1 MPHAPRTAG
10 PHVHWGAA
18 LLTLALIVG
27 TALAALAVS
36 ARASGSGSS
45 SGSKSLVCSLD
56 DRGSQWPTTL
66 RTGVRRTLVP
76 AGAVSLTVC
85 RYNGMNALGGA
96 PQFGLRGIGV
106 TADRATIDKIT
117 RELDALKP
125 THGAYSCPF
134 DDGSEDV
141 VGFDYASAPNVVV
154 TVDPGGCNEITNRH
168 IRRLGLDQPV
178 VAQIGALAA
187 KPVKGL
193 TWATVVGHIRL
204 CGGPAPGRCWT
215 SGSLVGQVVADNSSN
230 VWVAMSQQHK
240 GRFRFTIAT
249 PGRYTF
255 RAMGTGKQT
264 NAVLAKTSAT
274 VHAGATTNVVLT
286 IPVP

>member
-1 MPHAPRTAG
+1 VWLVALAP
-10 PHVHWGAA
+10 
-18 LLTLALIVG
+18 IVG

-45 SGSKSLVCSLD
+45 SGTKSLVCSRD
-56 DRGSQWPTTL
+56 DRGNALLHPAPARHGSAT
-66 RTGVRRTLVP
+66 TLVP
-76 AGAVSLTVC
+76 KGAVALTIC
-85 RYNGMNALGGA
+85 AYNGMNATGST
-96 PQFGLRGIGV
+96 PQFGLLGIAV
-106 TADRATIDKIT
+106 TDSATPLRRLTDG
-117 RELDALKP
+117 LDAIKP
-125 THGAYSCPF
+125 TPPHATYSCPM
-134 DDGSEDV
+134 DDGSQAILYFGYGSGPGD
-141 VGFDYASAPNVVV
+141 VV
-154 TVDPGGCNEITNRH
+154 TVGTNGCNAITNTAMETISYPAPAAIPH
-168 IRRLGLDQPV
+168 YLGL
-178 VAQIGALAA
+178 G
-187 KPVKGL
+187 KPVIGQIIKL
-193 TWATVVGHIRL
+193 TRPVKLQWATVVGHIRL

-274 VHAGATTNVVLT
+274 VQAGVTTNVVLT

>member
-1 MPHAPRTAG
+1 LL
-10 PHVHWGAA
+10 AA
-18 LLTLALIVG
+18 LTPIVG

-45 SGSKSLVCSLD
+45 SGTKSLVCSLD
-56 DRGSQWPTTL
+56 DRTPQWPITL

-76 AGAVSLTVC
+76 PGAVSLTVC
-85 RYNGMNALGGA
+85 RYNGMNALGGT

-106 TADRATIDKIT
+106 TSDRATIGQFT

-125 THGAYSCPF
+125 THGIYNCPF
-134 DDGSEDV
+134 DDDSEDLV
-141 VGFDYASAPNVVV
+141 SFGYDSGASVLV
-154 TVDPGGCNEITNRH
+154 TVDPGGCNEITNGH
-168 IRRLGLDQPV
+168 VKRLGLDKPV

-204 CGGPAPGRCWT
+204 CGGPAPSRCWT
-215 SGSLVGQVVADNSSN
+215 SGSMVGQVVADNSSN

-240 GRFRFTIAT
+240 GRCRFTIAT
-249 PGRYTF
+249 PGHYTF

-274 VHAGATTNVVLT
+274 VRAGVTTNVVLT